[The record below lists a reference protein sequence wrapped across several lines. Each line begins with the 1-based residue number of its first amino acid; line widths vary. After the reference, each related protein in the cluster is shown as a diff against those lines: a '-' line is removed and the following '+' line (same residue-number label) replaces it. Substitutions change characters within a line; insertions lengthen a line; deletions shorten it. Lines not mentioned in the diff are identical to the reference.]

1 MLRNRN
7 FLILILGVFVAEMG
21 IWFGLIG
28 NLDFLQGTI
37 DSSFL
42 QAIIL
47 LSGVLVGVL
56 LAPVAGRVI
65 DQFQKKKILTY
76 CGVLRIIAVGFMF
89 IALELNSVWWMIGYN
104 LLIGVSAAFYF
115 PTLQSLIPII
125 VENKYLLN
133 ANAMQ
138 TNANTIARIVG
149 AGVAGILLVKF
160 SLSSLYL
167 LALGSYIFLLIT
179 TLFIKLDERNVLK
192 EDNLCPK
199 DKFKFLDILPVIKSK
214 PIVIISMIL
223 VLVPYFFLS
232 GFNLMVIAISEL
244 QDDVSIKGILY
255 TVEGIC
261 ILFGAFLINKISR
274 KNNLLLLML
283 LMALLIGISH
293 ISLYFAAVQLFSIIS
308 FGLFGFALGSFLPLA
323 STIYQMEVPKEYHG
337 RFFSF
342 KRMVESIFYQVLM
355 IITGLLLDTI
365 GFHTMV
371 VVFGLIS
378 ITLVVTLLV
387 RYTSL
392 N

>member
-1 MLRNRN
+1 M
-7 FLILILGVFVAEMG
+7 
-21 IWFGLIG
+21 
-28 NLDFLQGTI
+28 
-37 DSSFL
+37 
-42 QAIIL
+42 
-47 LSGVLVGVL
+47 
-56 LAPVAGRVI
+56 
-65 DQFQKKKILTY
+65 
-76 CGVLRIIAVGFMF
+76 
-89 IALELNSVWWMIGYN
+89 
-104 LLIGVSAAFYF
+104 
-115 PTLQSLIPII
+115 
-125 VENKYLLN
+125 
-133 ANAMQ
+133 
-138 TNANTIARIVG
+138 
-149 AGVAGILLVKF
+149 
-160 SLSSLYL
+160 
-167 LALGSYIFLLIT
+167 
-179 TLFIKLDERNVLK
+179 K

-387 RYTSL
+387 RYASII
-392 N
+392 